1 MNKTIKFIYD
11 DVKITIRVRKNIYHL
26 DFIHNEK
33 RVRKTSGLI
42 ANESN
47 LQDLKTNIIPEL
59 IKALT
64 GNKEIEYFKKD
75 ILLDDFAIKFFN
87 LYKSTIRIH
96 IFNSNKQIYE
106 SQIKPIF
113 KDYPLINIKPIHLEE
128 WQNNLLNKYSIHTVI
143 RYRSIFN
150 NILDKAFKNDLI
162 TINPFSKVKYP
173 TTIKK
178 DFKKLSQLEDEEIF
192 PFNKDE
198 ILQILNN
205 CNKNLYYVIYIMLTT
220 GMRQGEIISL
230 TWNDID
236 FDKKRIAVDKTT
248 VRGTVGDVKTQSSV
262 RYVDIIPVLE
272 IKLKELQQLNI
283 SDTYL
288 FISNYK
294 KPYSSHIIFTRRFKS
309 LLEKLNIKDR
319 SMYNLRHTFA
329 SNMITEGFNILWV
342 SRMLGH
348 KDISITMKVYSRFI
362 IEDDKKRLDFLSS
375 LNPQF
380 VTNIVTKN

>member
-1 MNKTIKFIYD
+1 MSIIKFVYD
-11 DVKITIRVRKNIYHL
+11 DVKIIIRERNNNYYL
-26 DFIHNEK
+26 DFKHNDK
-33 RVRKTSGLI
+33 RIRKSTGLKV
-42 ANESN
+42 NDSN
-47 LQDLKTNIIPEL
+47 LQELKLTIIPEL
-59 IKALT
+59 IKALS

-75 ILLDDFAIKFFN
+75 ILLDDFATKFFN
-87 LYKSTIRIH
+87 LYQSTVRTH
-96 IFNSNKQIYE
+96 IYKANKQIYQA
-106 SQIKPIF
+106 QIKSIF
-113 KDYPLINIKPIHLEE
+113 KDYPLVNIKPFHLEE
-128 WQNNLLNKYSIHTVI
+128 WQNNLINKYSIHTVI

-150 NILDKAFKNDLI
+150 IILDKAFNNDI
-162 TINPFSKVKYP
+162 IKINPFSKVKYP
-173 TTIKK
+173 STIKK
-178 DFKKLSQLEDEEIF
+178 DFKKLNQLEDEEIY

-205 CNKNLYYVIYIMLTT
+205 CDKNLYYVIYIMLTT

-230 TWNDID
+230 TWKDID

-248 VRGTVGDVKTQSSV
+248 YRGVVGNVKTQSSV

-294 KPYSSHIIFTRRFKS
+294 KPYFSHIIFTRRFKS

-362 IEDDKKRLDFLSS
+362 VEDDKKRIELLI
-375 LNPQF
+375 
-380 VTNIVTKN
+380 NISPNFIIFN